1 MKTIKKIVIAL
12 AIAVVVSGAAF
23 AQEKRYSGDIQF
35 QLGGQFN
42 SALVYGTV
50 TSGESTQTINAN
62 SFLYGGQFAISNW
75 NLWHIN
81 DFFALGFYDKIG
93 LSLWADLDSSST
105 TGAFFDVA
113 IGPAMKFNVNNV
125 VAFQTGVGFSYGVV
139 TFGLTVDAQAKFV
152 PHAKVSPL
160 VGFQYIYRNAL
171 GILHINSF
179 EVYAGCTIN
188 WGRR

>member
-1 MKTIKKIVIAL
+1 MKIIKKIVIAL

-42 SALVYGTV
+42 SSHVYATA
-50 TSGESTQTINAN
+50 TSGGTTQTIDARY
-62 SFLYGGQFAISNW
+62 FLYGGQFAISNW

-81 DFFALGFYDKIG
+81 DFFALGFYDKIA
-93 LSLWADLDSSST
+93 LSLWANPNTSDS
-105 TGAFFDVA
+105 GGFFDVA
-113 IGPAMKFNVNNV
+113 IGPAIKFNVNDV
-125 VAFQTGVGFSYGVV
+125 VNFQTGVGINYGIV

-152 PHAKVSPL
+152 PRSKVSPL
-160 VGFQYIYRNAL
+160 VGFQYIYRNSL